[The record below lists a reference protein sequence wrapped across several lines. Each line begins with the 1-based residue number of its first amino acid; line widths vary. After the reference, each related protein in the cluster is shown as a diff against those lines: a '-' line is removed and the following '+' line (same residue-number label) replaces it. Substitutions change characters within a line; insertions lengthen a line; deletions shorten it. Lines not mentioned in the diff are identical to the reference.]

1 MTAGQFAYTLP
12 GNRGVKAWF
21 HACPFETNFEHQSV
35 AFNQLDSAEYSRVF
49 QVISSLSSDV
59 FERAYVITTD
69 IALDTNWEDHNVRSS
84 RKEKIRGII
93 ERLSKPSKI
102 RSIFGP
108 GLTEHAK
115 KYGAPMDLADAVAL
129 DRRVDAKYAAREKA
143 RKSKNPGN
151 RRA

>member
-35 AFNQLDSAEYSRVF
+35 AFNQLDSAECSRVF

-69 IALDTNWEDHNVRSS
+69 IALDTNWEDRTT
-84 RKEKIRGII
+84 
-93 ERLSKPSKI
+93 PS
-102 RSIFGP
+102 
-108 GLTEHAK
+108 
-115 KYGAPMDLADAVAL
+115 V
-129 DRRVDAKYAAREKA
+129 
-143 RKSKNPGN
+143 RKSQTINQRLANPEK
-151 RRA
+151 RRPLFGGGISAHAAAYNLPRHFGKSAEAIMKAYEDEAKQEDSR